1 MHSPFLEPHALSPR
15 VALKI
20 EERRED
26 EHEGE
31 ESRRGRRRR
40 GRRRGRVGGGAALKV
55 GGASAGGERGR
66 KGEGGGFFLFFSE
79 SSESASSQLQP
90 ALHPP
95 AHPRA
100 RRGREQQPR
109 RPRPRPLTAQESAP
123 VLQPPRVR
131 VASKQACECVCRGG
145 RYPST
150 GPTPSAVQ
158 CALLRVPLPS
168 LEFSAAVSRI
178 LDTVASASS
187 SPSAPVPPQ
196 QLHMNR
202 VRPDLPYYIDDGS
215 RCVSPRP
222 STPPS
227 LLPPLSLSLHL

>member
-1 MHSPFLEPHALSPR
+1 MAPPPGVREGGR
-15 VALKI
+15 EK
-20 EERRED
+20 EEGSSSSSVKAVKVHRRSC
-26 EHEGE
+26 
-31 ESRRGRRRR
+31 SRRCT
-40 GRRRGRVGGGAALKV
+40 
-55 GGASAGGERGR
+55 
-66 KGEGGGFFLFFSE
+66 
-79 SSESASSQLQP
+79 Q
-90 ALHPP
+90 
-95 AHPRA
+95 PRA